1 MPQFDLNY
9 SHWLNAKLKHSGI
22 LRDGGSAV
30 LTATSAKEV
39 LKIRLMRSLL
49 DRQSENF
56 NKIEVSFQG
65 EKTIFSNASELEFIR
80 EFVNK
85 NRALINPDI
94 LTLFEVA
101 IA

>member
-1 MPQFDLNY
+1 MPQFELSY
-9 SHWLNAKLKHSGI
+9 SYWLDANLKHSGI

-30 LTATSAKEV
+30 LTATLGKEV
-39 LKIRLMRSLL
+39 LKIRLMRSLF

-65 EKTIFSNASELEFIR
+65 EKSIFSNANELDFIR
-80 EFVNK
+80 EFVNR